1 MREIKFRH
9 FDKRNDEMRYSNN
22 DDGEF
27 YVNLKGVLYMY
38 AIPKSESGLDTKYYK
53 SYDIEQF
60 TGLQDKNGV
69 DIYEGDIVPIKL
81 TLDTDSFKECS
92 YINTDENGNKT
103 YKKIAKV
110 NTIVC
115 FIDGE
120 IHFKHKEQY
129 RTLWIAKVDRKDWE
143 VIGNIHENKDLI

>member
-1 MREIKFRH
+1 MREIKFRVW
-9 FDKRNDEMRYSNN
+9 DEDNNTIGTVLSFTNLEVLRYDLDGIEDYFGRGYFKNN
-22 DDGEF
+22 PN
-27 YVNLKGVLYMY
+27 YLM
-38 AIPKSESGLDTKYYK
+38 
-53 SYDIEQF
+53 QF